1 MKTINEIMNNQN
13 TTLINLSKKE
23 IEQRQEL
30 LALILKAMHY
40 DEEAGMVVLRK
51 KLLDLLMEDW
61 NITTKRLEQKLKE
74 LENRNDSWV

>member
-30 LALILKAMHY
+30 LALILKAIYY

-51 KLLDLLMEDW
+51 KLLDLLMED
-61 NITTKRLEQKLKE
+61 
-74 LENRNDSWV
+74 

>member
-40 DEEAGMVVLRK
+40 DEEVGMVVLRK

-74 LENRNDSWV
+74 LENRSDSWV

>member
-30 LALILKAMHY
+30 LALVLKAMHY

>member
-30 LALILKAMHY
+30 LALILKAIYY

-74 LENRNDSWV
+74 LENRSDSWV

>member
-1 MKTINEIMNNQN
+1 MKTINETMNNQN

-30 LALILKAMHY
+30 LALVLKAMHY

-51 KLLDLLMEDW
+51 KLLDLLMED
-61 NITTKRLEQKLKE
+61 
-74 LENRNDSWV
+74 

>member
-1 MKTINEIMNNQN
+1 MKTINETMNNQN

-30 LALILKAMHY
+30 LALVLKAMHY

>member
-74 LENRNDSWV
+74 LENRSDSWV

>member
-30 LALILKAMHY
+30 LALVLKAMHY

-51 KLLDLLMEDW
+51 KLLDLLMED
-61 NITTKRLEQKLKE
+61 
-74 LENRNDSWV
+74 

>member
-74 LENRNDSWV
+74 LENRSDSWA